1 MQQSST
7 IPQGQPYT
15 PPSPIPEPEEPEVKT
30 SERDGWGSALS
41 TILIIIAAPIIA
53 VLLTAFVFQSYEVDG
68 PSMESTLQHK
78 DRLIV
83 WKVART
89 WARITDQPYIPNR
102 GDVVIFVKYNLVESG
117 QSEDKQLIKRVI
129 GLPGE
134 HIIVRDGKIT
144 IKNKEY
150 PNGFNPDTNS
160 EWADNADYSVGNIDI
175 VIPKGELFLMGDNR
189 ANSLDS
195 RSFGTVPA
203 NDIVGKLAVRML
215 PIGKV
220 KLF

>member
-7 IPQGQPYT
+7 IPQGQPYN
-15 PPSPIPEPEEPEVKT
+15 PLPPIPDPEEPEIKT
-30 SERDGWGSALS
+30 SERDGWRGALS

-83 WKVART
+83 WKVSRT
-89 WARITDQPYIPNR
+89 WARVTDRPYIPNR
-102 GDVVIFVKYNLVESG
+102 GDVVIFVKYNLSEPG
-117 QSEDKQLIKRVI
+117 QSQDKQLIKRVI

-134 HIIVRDGKIT
+134 HIIIKDEVVT
-144 IKNKEY
+144 IKNKEH
-150 PNGFNPDTNS
+150 PNGFNPDINS
-160 EWADNADYSVGNIDI
+160 EWSANAGRTAGNIDV
-175 VIPKGELFLMGDNR
+175 VIPEGELFLMGDNR
-189 ANSLDS
+189 PNSLDS

-203 NDIVGKLAVRML
+203 NDVIGKLAARML
-215 PIGKV
+215 PISKV
-220 KLF
+220 KAF